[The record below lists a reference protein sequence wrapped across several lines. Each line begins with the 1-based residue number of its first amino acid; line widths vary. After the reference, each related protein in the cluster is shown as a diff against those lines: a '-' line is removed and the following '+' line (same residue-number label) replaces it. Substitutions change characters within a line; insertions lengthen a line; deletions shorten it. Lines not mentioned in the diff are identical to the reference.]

1 MKSRWPTAAAVV
13 AAAVLRGG
21 CSTAIDAT
29 QNAVD
34 SPAGSSESQAPP
46 GRPLMPVRDV
56 APATV
61 SPTCKAGEVRL
72 WSGTLVGGLPA
83 QGQSLAVSSN
93 APLAG
98 AIGNKF
104 GGDGVNNI
112 SLPDLRQSVPV
123 TWTSYAVCDSD
134 GQQASSNGF
143 VGQVRLFAGPLPTG
157 TIAANGQSVLVSEY
171 PILNDYLQGRF
182 GTADSAHFNVPNL
195 ASPAPGMSYAVV
207 ANGAW
212 PYHGSVSN
220 MLTDTSEVLM
230 FASPY
235 ESSIGGLGGVP
246 ADGRQLS
253 VIENEAL
260 HYLVGG
266 YFGGNGRTSFNMP
279 NINQV
284 APANISYYVNQNGVF
299 PAQRPPN

>member
-1 MKSRWPTAAAVV
+1 
-13 AAAVLRGG
+13 
-21 CSTAIDAT
+21 
-29 QNAVD
+29 
-34 SPAGSSESQAPP
+34 
-46 GRPLMPVRDV
+46 
-56 APATV
+56 
-61 SPTCKAGEVRL
+61 
-72 WSGTLVGGLPA
+72 
-83 QGQSLAVSSN
+83 
-93 APLAG
+93 
-98 AIGNKF
+98 
-104 GGDGVNNI
+104 
-112 SLPDLRQSVPV
+112 
-123 TWTSYAVCDSD
+123 
-134 GQQASSNGF
+134 
-143 VGQVRLFAGPLPTG
+143 
-157 TIAANGQSVLVSEY
+157 
-171 PILNDYLQGRF
+171 
-182 GTADSAHFNVPNL
+182 
-195 ASPAPGMSYAVV
+195 MSYAVV

-266 YFGGNGRTSFNMP
+266 YFGGNGQTSFNMP